1 MGKIWWEESLI
12 AGIVVTHP
20 VRGAVVGDETLKAGE
35 MSRHLL
41 KEFFPLVAEVDPLVE
56 CGLHLTN
63 TCDVSFVHML
73 CRRL

>member
-1 MGKIWWEESLI
+1 MGKISWEEPLI

-41 KEFFPLVAEVDPLVE
+41 KEFFPPVAEVDPLIE
-56 CGLHLTN
+56 CDLHLTD
-63 TCDVSFVHML
+63 TCDASFVHVL
-73 CRRL
+73 HYRL